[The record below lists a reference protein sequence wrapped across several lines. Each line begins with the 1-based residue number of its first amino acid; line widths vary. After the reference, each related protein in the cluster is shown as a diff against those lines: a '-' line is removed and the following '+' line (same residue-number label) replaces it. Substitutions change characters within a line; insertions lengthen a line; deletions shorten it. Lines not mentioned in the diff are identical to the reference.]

1 MLFELLPPFHLHS
14 LAWRCLPDTPLY
26 GINMTYLR
34 AKQNTPSIYNAL
46 SLLAY
51 SLCLFTAK
59 FLMTLAKALLFYLPF
74 TLKYFSFWLLY
85 SLLYLDGFLA
95 KALIAKSM
103 ELFLFYILFYFLAT
117 FGATGFS
124 LCVEKK
130 SFLLSFSFFFL
141 SCAFFSHL
149 GTLSQ
154 SALEASPTLTT
165 LQTMFLSWGP
175 FHCFSAFILI
185 LNSLP
190 AQFHSKT
197 LVIILKTP
205 KFKFLLDG
213 ASELQY
219 LLTSCLL
226 DLSIQW

>member
-1 MLFELLPPFHLHS
+1 MLFDLLPPFHLHS

-26 GINMTYLR
+26 GIHMTYLR
-34 AKQNTPSIYNAL
+34 EKQNTPSIYNSL

-59 FLMTLAKALLFYLPF
+59 FLMTLVKALLFYLPF

-124 LCVEKK
+124 LCVEKNP
-130 SFLLSFSFFFL
+130 SFCLSVSSFFFVL
-141 SCAFFSHL
+141 SSSILVLFLHLLWRPLLLWPLLKLCFFP
-149 GTLSQ
+149 GVLSTVSQ
-154 SALEASPTLTT
+154 LL
-165 LQTMFLSWGP
+165 
-175 FHCFSAFILI
+175 FS
-185 LNSLP
+185 S
-190 AQFHSKT
+190 
-197 LVIILKTP
+197 
-205 KFKFLLDG
+205 
-213 ASELQY
+213 
-219 LLTSCLL
+219 
-226 DLSIQW
+226 